1 MFEHP
6 NQLKFTFKLGTRP
19 EMSRTLDLSS
29 LETKSYGPVPDG
41 LLGNDSLILA
51 TDDKSEIKF
60 NKV

>member
-1 MFEHP
+1 
-6 NQLKFTFKLGTRP
+6 
-19 EMSRTLDLSS
+19 MSRTLDLSS